1 VPIRLPRPIVMVL
14 AAVALVPIAPG
25 AAMDAKG
32 SVLPSAATARSAAP
46 TAPGRVLLITGDRL
60 LAGTGGL
67 SGRGAA
73 ALNAGG
79 AVIPGGRVGGS
90 LLSLRAGGHTYAIP
104 AVALPYLGHGLAAGL
119 FDVAALARAESG
131 GRLAVQVSYHGHRP
145 VLPGI
150 RFTGPGSGY
159 LTAASAR
166 AFGGALDRQYQADRA
181 RGSYGTDGM
190 FGGGVS
196 ITLAGAGPSSRAA
209 ASPHG
214 YQMRTLTV
222 AGTDLAGKPDTGDSV
237 FVWNVDNGLRSDP
250 NQAFSAFYHGVARF
264 SVAAG
269 HYWAVGIFGD
279 AAFGATAPVRLD
291 VLPQFTVS
299 ADTTVHLAAR
309 AADSKVTM
317 VTPRPAVAQSSNL
330 YLVRMLRSGPE
341 SVLQFSNFH
350 SSIWVSPDFHRT
362 TVGWIRADASQELLS
377 KPGPGTPYGY
387 ALSYAGPR
395 GVITSQRYLV
405 HPASLATIREN
416 YYQDVTSPGYWA
428 IFGSFPATFNGY
440 TEPEIYSAGL
450 PGRRTMYL
458 DGPADWGGYYEATGP
473 ASGNA
478 AFEEFR
484 AVRPG
489 EHLRDDWNRYPLHPA
504 PTVDLAPRN
513 ELIAYLPSADRA
525 GNKLT
530 LDMVPFGGNQPGQ
543 QNSYGFAA
551 PQGATVTG
559 SYQVD
564 ENGRKIASGN
574 AVAAAHGGPEF
585 YTRVP
590 LASKPAVIRFMLA
603 TARTGPAF
611 RLSTA
616 TRTVWTWRS
625 APRPGATL
633 PPDWYCYNPASPV
646 APLPRHCAVQP
657 MITLRYLVAGLALNG
672 AAPAGRQVLTIAATH
687 LPLAK
692 EPAITAAGLQVSF
705 DGGKTWR
712 SAPVTGTGPGR
723 FRADFTAPAGV
734 LVTLRASARDAAG
747 GSVTETITDGYATA
761 GASSATMRG

>member
-1 VPIRLPRPIVMVL
+1 VSVRLSCLIAAIP
-14 AAVALVPIAPG
+14 AAVALVSVVPG
-25 AAMDAKG
+25 AAMGVKG
-32 SVLPSAATARSAAP
+32 PVVPSGAAVAAAP
-46 TAPGRVLLITGDRL
+46 GQVFVVTGDRL
-60 LAGTGGL
+60 LGGGSL
-67 SGRGAA
+67 
-73 ALNAGG
+73 
-79 AVIPGGRVGGS
+79 GGRVIPARRGGGS

-131 GRLAVQVSYHGHRP
+131 GRLPVRVSYHGHRP
-145 VLPGI
+145 PLPGI
-150 RFTGPGSGY
+150 RFTGPASGY

-166 AFGGALDRQYQADRA
+166 AFGGALDRQYRADRA
-181 RGSYGTDGM
+181 RGSYGTGGM
-190 FGGGVS
+190 FAGGVS
-196 ITLAGAGPSSRAA
+196 ITLAGAGPSSQAT

-222 AGTDLAGKPDTGDSV
+222 AGTDLAGQPDTGDSV
-237 FVWNVDNGLRSDP
+237 FVWNVDNGLLSDP
-250 NQAFSAFYHGVARF
+250 NQAFNVFYHGVARF

-291 VLPQFTVS
+291 VLPQFTV
-299 ADTTVHLAAR
+299 AANTTVHLAAR

-317 VTPRPAVAQSSNL
+317 VTPRPAVAQSTNL
-330 YLVRMLRSGPE
+330 YLVRDLGSGPQ
-341 SVLQFSNFH
+341 SVLQYSNLH
-350 SSIWVSPDFHRT
+350 SSIWVSPASHRT
-362 TVGWIRADASQELLS
+362 TVGWIRADASQELTS
-377 KPGPGTPYGY
+377 RPGPGTPYGY

-395 GVITSQRYLV
+395 GVIRSQRYLV
-405 HPASLATIREN
+405 RPASLATVREN
-416 YYQDVTSPGYWA
+416 YYQDVASPGYWA

-440 TEPEIYSAGL
+440 AEPYTYSAGL

-458 DGPADWGGYYEATGP
+458 GGPADWGGYYGATGP
-473 ASGNA
+473 AAGNA

-489 EHLRDDWNRYPLHPA
+489 EHLRDGWNRYPLHPA

-530 LDMVPFGGNQPGQ
+530 LDMVPFSGNQPGQ
-543 QNSYGFAA
+543 QSSYGFGA
-551 PQGATVTG
+551 PRGATVSG

-564 ENGRKIASGN
+564 ENGRTVASGN

-590 LASKPAVIRFMLA
+590 LASGPSMVRFMLA
-603 TARTGPAF
+603 TARTGPAY

-633 PPDWYCYNPASPV
+633 PPAWYCYNPASPV
-646 APLPRHCAVQP
+646 APFPRHCAVQP
-657 MITLRYLVAGLALNG
+657 MITLRYLVAGLALDG
-672 AAPAGRQVLTIAATH
+672 AAPAGRQTLTIAATH
-687 LPLAK
+687 LPLA
-692 EPAITAAGLQVSF
+692 EASAITGAGLQVSF

-712 SAPVTGTGPGR
+712 RAAVTGTRHGR
-723 FRADFTAPAGV
+723 FRATFTAPAGS

-761 GASSATMRG
+761 GASAATMRG